1 MDGWGYVPPALDD
14 LGESFAVPT
23 GGRGDQFRGGTEGL
37 LFKKAEPD
45 VHAIAD
51 VLAETQRMLAEL
63 RAEMRATVPEPPP
76 ARTLRDLSSEWLPRK
91 LKKIPASAAAF
102 DGRVRIHLLPTL
114 GHHTYATLLPEH
126 VEEMLEGFIE
136 EGMGAQ
142 TANHVRDAGRQL
154 VSHAIKNKRW
164 VGPNPFEEVSKLK
177 VPEHHYDVPTREEAA
192 AILVAVE
199 ARWRPLFAAELY
211 LGPRRKTLFHL
222 KPEDVHLASGTIDFL
237 VTKTGVPI
245 RGIPIP
251 NELRDYLKW
260 ALGDAKGEWLFS
272 RDCGRQ
278 LSDKSNLLRA
288 VLRRAIERAGV
299 KRDGKP
305 IRLTFRDLRGVS
317 CTLHQEAGCHIWVMA
332 KVLGHSI
339 SSLGPDGGLM
349 ESMTARRYSKFQK
362 EFVRANLNRLCLRN
376 K

>member
-1 MDGWGYVPPALDD
+1 MGVA
-14 LGESFAVPT
+14 
-23 GGRGDQFRGGTEGL
+23 EGL
-37 LFKKAEPD
+37 LPRKALPD
-45 VHAIAD
+45 VRAIAD

-76 ARTLRDLSSEWLPRK
+76 ARTLRDLASEWLPKK

-102 DGRVRIHLLPTL
+102 DGRVRIHLLPML

-126 VEEMLEGFIE
+126 VEEMLEGFID
-136 EGMGAQ
+136 EGLGAQ

-154 VSHAIKNKRW
+154 VANAIKNKRW
-164 VGPNPFEEVSKLK
+164 VGANPFEEVSKLE
-177 VPEHHYDVPTREEAA
+177 VPEHHYDIPTREETA
-192 AILVAVE
+192 AILLAVE
-199 ARWRPLFAAELY
+199 SRWRPLFAVELY

-222 KPEDVHLASGTIDFL
+222 RPEDVHLGAGTIDFL
-237 VTKTGVPI
+237 VTKTGIPI

-260 ALGDAKGEWLFS
+260 ALIEAKGEWVFS

-278 LSDKSNLLRA
+278 LSDRSNLLRA
-288 VLRRAIERAGV
+288 VLRRAIERAGI
-299 KRDGKP
+299 KRNDKP
-305 IRLTFRDLRGVS
+305 MRLTFRDLRGVS

-339 SSLGPDGGLM
+339 KSLGPDGAMM

-362 EFVRANLNRLCLRN
+362 EFVRSNLNRLSLRN